1 VLVRLEVEVRVPER
15 LEEEVRVP
23 ERVPEFVRGG
33 GAVGVEVG
41 LLMDWVN
48 VQEDVAVCEGV
59 EERD

>member
-1 VLVRLEVEVRVPER
+1 MRLEVEVRVLER

-41 LLMDWVN
+41 LLMDWVD
-48 VQEDVAVCEGV
+48 VQEDVVVCEGV